1 MAREVVSC
9 LVRMGQARWGVM
21 RPASGRGRTRLLKGQ
36 VASLTIYGAAGAMG
50 VWKAVIGS
58 LRHVT
63 FGRLAVGSSILV
75 VEGDADVRDL
85 LFEVLTSEGGF
96 LVRTA
101 GTVSEARTLMAER
114 GGGFAIAVLDVG
126 LPDGDGRK
134 FCASL
139 RRQGFRLPV
148 ILLSGLG
155 GEGDVVC
162 GLETGAG
169 DYLAKPFGVAEL
181 LVRVAAQLRRAA
193 PWAVALH

>member
-1 MAREVVSC
+1 
-9 LVRMGQARWGVM
+9 
-21 RPASGRGRTRLLKGQ
+21 
-36 VASLTIYGAAGAMG
+36 MG
-50 VWKAVIGS
+50 VLKAVIGS
-58 LRHVT
+58 LRYIT
-63 FGRLAVGSSILV
+63 FGMLAVGSSILV

-85 LFEVLTSEGGF
+85 LVEVLTSEGGF

-155 GEGDVVC
+155 EEGDVGC
-162 GLETGAG
+162 GLETGAD

-181 LVRVAAQLRRAA
+181 LARVATQLRRAA
-193 PWAVALH
+193 PRAAALH